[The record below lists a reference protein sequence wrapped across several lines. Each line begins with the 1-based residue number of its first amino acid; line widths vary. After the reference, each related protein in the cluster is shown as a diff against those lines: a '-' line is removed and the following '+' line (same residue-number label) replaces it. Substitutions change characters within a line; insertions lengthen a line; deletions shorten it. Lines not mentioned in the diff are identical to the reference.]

1 MLAENMINQV
11 YYCTLHDQVMYTVKI
26 AKLSL
31 FLLKYLYGYSLSPI
45 DSFPRATLLE
55 CWELSSLCLGTL
67 QHREDRNIPDKAVLT
82 LNALVVTTNFI

>member
-1 MLAENMINQV
+1 MSYYWNTKSGISTYYKKNYYMLAENMINQV

-55 CWELSSLCLGTL
+55 C
-67 QHREDRNIPDKAVLT
+67 
-82 LNALVVTTNFI
+82 